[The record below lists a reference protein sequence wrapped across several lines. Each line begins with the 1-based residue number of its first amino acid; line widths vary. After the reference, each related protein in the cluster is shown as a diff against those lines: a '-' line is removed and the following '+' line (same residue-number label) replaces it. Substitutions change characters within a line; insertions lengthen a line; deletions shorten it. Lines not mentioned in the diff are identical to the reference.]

1 MSVLNRDCQS
11 SRENRNRDGLN
22 NEKTRKNLRD
32 GFRDMFL
39 KKVDVKTQIPFGMGK
54 RINGNQVWENYQ
66 QNHVKLF
73 SSFGNELRSFELE
86 YSPVF
91 NCCTSNDDLLLLVTQ
106 S

>member
-11 SRENRNRDGLN
+11 SRENNITPKTGRNRDGLN

-54 RINGNQVWENYQ
+54 RINGNQVWENYHKIMS
-66 QNHVKLF
+66 NCSVH
-73 SSFGNELRSFELE
+73 LE
-86 YSPVF
+86 T
-91 NCCTSNDDLLLLVTQ
+91 N
-106 S
+106 